1 MNMVIQNQ
9 QKQKKKD
16 QNKIKEREENIMKIN
31 VLNGN
36 QSGSIFHLMK
46 IKCNLNI
53 KEAIGNK
60 ENHNNGMKK

>member
-1 MNMVIQNQ
+1 
-9 QKQKKKD
+9 
-16 QNKIKEREENIMKIN
+16 MKIN
-31 VLNGN
+31 ALNGN

-60 ENHNNGMKK
+60 ESHNNGMKK